1 MTQPPVRPPTRDR
14 KRKTGA
20 TKAVGLARLRT
31 EVAPTG
37 EGLVT
42 CSCGATKYHVR
53 EKVREDWIDA
63 HINRRHNG
71 RGIRL

>member
-14 KRKTGA
+14 KRKA
-20 TKAVGLARLRT
+20 VTKAVGLARLRT
-31 EVAPTG
+31 ETSPTG
-37 EGLVT
+37 EGMVT
-42 CSCGATKYHVR
+42 CSCGATKFHAR

-63 HINRRHNG
+63 HINRKHHG